1 MRVKFLMFTA
11 CLFFGI
17 HAVAGERWQP
27 YPPELTRFAYS
38 EQNLGEHWQALT
50 DGFRG
55 PLPTAQSLKADAE
68 RWPDLYDYTRTHL
81 QSVAASQPQLA
92 HLSEG
97 ELSEHFDAYAT
108 ELRRAWSLLFNGQFR
123 EARDLGLNLGPAGY
137 FPGLY
142 AQALY
147 ATLIV
152 KDEAER
158 RTLLEEVVSRTNEI
172 LPMAPDHP
180 MIRFG
185 RAYGKARILEG
196 LSATEAM
203 GTGFTSDVLENL
215 EELLDEDPNNIYAI
229 TLMAGVQSGIIEKA
243 GGFVARMTYGAKA
256 STMESLFQ
264 QALQLTPDYP
274 GVYYEYAR
282 AKLKVYDDDGQEA
295 ARELLEQAS
304 AMTPSSAE
312 EALMLQAAAQMRQ
325 HLSE

>member
-1 MRVKFLMFTA
+1 MRVQLLLFTA
-11 CLFFGI
+11 CLSFVIQAF
-17 HAVAGERWQP
+17 ASEPWQP
-27 YPPELTRFAYS
+27 YPSELTSFEYS
-38 EQNLGEHWQALT
+38 EQNLGEHWQTLT

-55 PLPTAQSLKADAE
+55 PLPTAQSLRADAE
-68 RWPDLYDYTRTHL
+68 RWPELYDYTRTHL
-81 QSVAASQPQLA
+81 QSIAASQPELA
-92 HLSEG
+92 YLSEG
-97 ELSEHFDAYAT
+97 ELSEHFGDYAT

-152 KDEAER
+152 EDEAER
-158 RTLLEEVVSRTNEI
+158 RTLLEEVVSRTDEI

-215 EELLDEDPNNIYAI
+215 EELMDENPNNIYAI

-243 GGFVARMTYGAKA
+243 GGLVARMTYGAKA

-282 AKLKVYDDDGQEA
+282 AKLKVYDDDGEEA
-295 ARELLEQAS
+295 ALELLAQA
-304 AMTPSSAE
+304 AVMAPASAE
-312 EALMLQAAAQMRQ
+312 EALMLQAADQLRQ
-325 HLSE
+325 RLSE